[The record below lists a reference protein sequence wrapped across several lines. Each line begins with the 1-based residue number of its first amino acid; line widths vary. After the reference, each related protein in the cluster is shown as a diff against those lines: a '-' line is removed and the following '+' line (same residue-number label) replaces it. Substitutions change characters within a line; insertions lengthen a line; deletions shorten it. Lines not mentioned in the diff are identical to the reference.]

1 MNIHLECLPCF
12 VKQTLS
18 VLNMV
23 NVDDSTRER
32 VMREVLAKLST
43 VDFNQTPPE
52 QAQEIHALIRDLC
65 GNVDPYAAQKQADMV
80 LALELYAL
88 IEPEVN
94 NASNPFYAALQMAIA
109 GNSLDH
115 GVYHDLSYA
124 EARAFLEQ
132 GLHTEIKGELEE
144 LRARIERAETILF
157 LGDNAG
163 EIVFDRFLLRQMQHK
178 DVTYAVRGSA
188 IINDALLPDAREAGI
203 DKLVSKLIHNGD
215 NAPGTVLHRCSSE
228 FRRIFDA
235 ADLIIAKGQGN
246 YETLSEHPANIF
258 FLLKAKCPVV
268 ARHIGCEVG
277 NALLHRRH

>member
-1 MNIHLECLPCF
+1 MDIHLECLPCF

-23 NVDDSTRER
+23 NADDSTREHI
-32 VMREVLAKLST
+32 MRDVLAELSIIN
-43 VDFNQTPPE
+43 FNQPPPE
-52 QAQEIHALIRDLC
+52 QAQKIHAMIRDLC
-65 GNVDPYAAQKQADMV
+65 GNADPYAVQKHADME

-88 IEPEVN
+88 VEPEVN
-94 NASNPFYAALQMAIA
+94 NAPNPFYAGLQMAIA

-124 EARAFLEQ
+124 DARAFLEQ
-132 GLHTEIKGELEE
+132 GLHTEIKGDLEQF
-144 LRARIERAETILF
+144 RTRIERAETILF

-178 DVTYAVRGSA
+178 EVTYAVRGSA
-188 IINDALLPDAREAGI
+188 IINDALLSDAREAGI
-203 DKLVSKLIHNGD
+203 DKLVNNLINNGD

-246 YETLSEHPANIF
+246 YETLSENPANIF

-268 ARHIGCEVG
+268 ARHIGCDLG
-277 NALLHRRH
+277 NALLHRRS

>member
-1 MNIHLECLPCF
+1 MDIQLECLPCF

-23 NVDDSTRER
+23 NADNSTREHI
-32 VMREVLAKLST
+32 MRDVLAKLST
-43 VDFNQTPPE
+43 INFNQSPPE
-52 QAQEIHALIRDLC
+52 QAQKIHALIRDLC
-65 GNVDPYAAQKQADMV
+65 ANADPYAAQKQADME
-80 LALELYAL
+80 LALELYDL
-88 IEPEVN
+88 VEPEVI
-94 NASNPFYAALQMAIA
+94 NALNPFYAALQMSIA
-109 GNSLDH
+109 GNNLDH

-132 GLHTEIKGELEE
+132 GLHTEIMGDLEQF
-144 LRARIERAETILF
+144 RTRIERAETILF

-163 EIVFDRFLLRQMQHK
+163 EIVFDRFLLRQMQQQ

-188 IINDALLPDAREAGI
+188 IINDALLPDAQQAGI
-203 DKLVSKLIHNGD
+203 DTLVSTLISNGD
-215 NAPGTVLHRCSSE
+215 NSPGTVLHRCSSE

-246 YETLSEHPANIF
+246 YETLSEHPGNIF

-268 ARHIGCEVG
+268 ARHIGCNLG
-277 NALLHRRH
+277 SALLHRRN